1 MIQYYYTKKEW
12 GVVMEK
18 EELKILE
25 ELRRILNSKNEAI
38 VILNNYFKGGVGK
51 SKLSTMFAYL
61 TDKFNL
67 KVLMIDKDLQATL
80 TKDLAKTFKVELP
93 RVNFY
98 EGLKNGNLASSIVH
112 LTDNL
117 DLIPGTFD
125 LMLLPKLTR
134 SWTFENESRLLA
146 TLLAPLKSDYDLIII
161 DTVPTPSVYTNNAI
175 VASDYV
181 MIPLQAEEE
190 STNNIQNYISY
201 LIDLQ
206 EQFNPGLDMIG
217 FVPYLVDT
225 DSTTIKSNLEELY
238 KQHKEDNLVFQNI
251 IKRSNKVSTWS
262 KNGITEHKGYDKKVL
277 SMYEN
282 VFFEMLAYHL
292 HLLLM
297 PLIMTI
303 MFHRLLCTKAKLF
316 PLVCLILKMD

>member
-161 DTVPTPSVYTNNAI
+161 DTVPTPSVYNRVLNYVLNHELNKNDSQLLEVNLLNQLKLAKR
-175 VASDYV
+175 VNLFDY
-181 MIPLQAEEE
+181 
-190 STNNIQNYISY
+190 S
-201 LIDLQ
+201 
-206 EQFNPGLDMIG
+206 
-217 FVPYLVDT
+217 
-225 DSTTIKSNLEELY
+225 LEELQAVHEY
-238 KQHKEDNLVFQNI
+238 WRSMNRYSKQVLNKE
-251 IKRSNKVSTWS
+251 KV
-262 KNGITEHKGYDKKVL
+262 
-277 SMYEN
+277 
-282 VFFEMLAYHL
+282 A
-292 HLLLM
+292 
-297 PLIMTI
+297 
-303 MFHRLLCTKAKLF
+303 
-316 PLVCLILKMD
+316 

>member
-18 EELKILE
+18 EKLKILE
-25 ELRRILNSKNEAI
+25 ELRRILNNKNEAI
-38 VILNNYFKGGVGK
+38 IILNNYFKGGVGK

-61 TDKFNL
+61 TDKLNL

-80 TKDLAKTFKVELP
+80 TKDLAKTFEVELP

-225 DSTTIKSNLEELY
+225 DSATIKSNLE
-238 KQHKEDNLVFQNI
+238 
-251 IKRSNKVSTWS
+251 
-262 KNGITEHKGYDKKVL
+262 
-277 SMYEN
+277 
-282 VFFEMLAYHL
+282 
-292 HLLLM
+292 
-297 PLIMTI
+297 
-303 MFHRLLCTKAKLF
+303 
-316 PLVCLILKMD
+316 

>member
-181 MIPLQAEEE
+181 IQSKTQGYINEQAR
-190 STNNIQNYISY
+190 
-201 LIDLQ
+201 
-206 EQFNPGLDMIG
+206 PC
-217 FVPYLVDT
+217 
-225 DSTTIKSNLEELY
+225 
-238 KQHKEDNLVFQNI
+238 
-251 IKRSNKVSTWS
+251 
-262 KNGITEHKGYDKKVL
+262 
-277 SMYEN
+277 
-282 VFFEMLAYHL
+282 VFFVSMLRSRHSKRHEHTGENEPTKRKKKGAYTSQTVL
-292 HLLLM
+292 
-297 PLIMTI
+297 
-303 MFHRLLCTKAKLF
+303 R
-316 PLVCLILKMD
+316 ILTR

>member
-134 SWTFENESRLLA
+134 SWTFENESRLLGILA
-146 TLLAPLKSDYDLIII
+146 HEIGHLSYGHTVIQLLIGGGNIFISGCLLLIK
-161 DTVPTPSVYTNNAI
+161 
-175 VASDYV
+175 
-181 MIPLQAEEE
+181 
-190 STNNIQNYISY
+190 ISY
-201 LIDLQ
+201 WI
-206 EQFNPGLDMIG
+206 FSAIMGLFAICSRSGVMGIITAVFAGISTALSWLWVKFCMLFLMWSMRQNEYLADEFAYKIG
-217 FVPYLVDT
+217 FGLELATVLDQHISDVPHDGFLSAIYSTHPCNDDRVAALQNLGVPY
-225 DSTTIKSNLEELY
+225 SRY
-238 KQHKEDNLVFQNI
+238 
-251 IKRSNKVSTWS
+251 
-262 KNGITEHKGYDKKVL
+262 
-277 SMYEN
+277 
-282 VFFEMLAYHL
+282 
-292 HLLLM
+292 
-297 PLIMTI
+297 
-303 MFHRLLCTKAKLF
+303 
-316 PLVCLILKMD
+316 